1 MIKILILVHFTV
13 TIDMQK
19 YQIYLK
25 CKSWIWFK
33 CHYIPTS
40 REELRVVRKWVCCDN
55 PLVYGAAQHGGLGAA
70 VSMQFIRHNWRS
82 SSKIRKLDLSLN
94 YNVCLAKLVETQNK
108 TVACVVYW
116 ALPRLLAVVL
126 CGPLLSSGWGA
137 AEVRLLNQSVTFPD
151 LTWAAWPCW
160 PGEGRSVYIVLA
172 PQFSNEK
179 TFQLLQHQCTCLVL
193 CCQCVY
199 WY

>member
-33 CHYIPTS
+33 CHYILTS

-94 YNVCLAKLVETQNK
+94 YNVCLAKLVWTRQSHASSTEHCPATWQWCC
-108 TVACVVYW
+108 VAPCY
-116 ALPRLLAVVL
+116 
-126 CGPLLSSGWGA
+126 PLDEAQLRSGCWIS
-137 AEVRLLNQSVTFPD
+137 QSPS
-151 LTWAAWPCW
+151 LTWHGPHGRVGLVR
-160 PGEGRSVYIVLA
+160 GEVYRLWFFY
-172 PQFSNEK
+172 PK
-179 TFQLLQHQCTCLVL
+179 
-193 CCQCVY
+193 
-199 WY
+199 

>member
-1 MIKILILVHFTV
+1 MSLYVFWHLERSCVWWGNESVV
-13 TIDMQK
+13 TIHLFMERH
-19 YQIYLK
+19 
-25 CKSWIWFK
+25 SA
-33 CHYIPTS
+33 
-40 REELRVVRKWVCCDN
+40 V
-55 PLVYGAAQHGGLGAA
+55 GAA

-151 LTWAAWPCW
+151 LTWAPWPCW
-160 PGEGRSVYIVLA
+160 PGEVRRLQTIVLL
-172 PQFSNEK
+172 PQVSNEK
-179 TFQLLQHQCTCLVL
+179 MFQLFQH
-193 CCQCVY
+193 
-199 WY
+199 